1 MAITFFKNLS
11 EKQENLLSVR
21 PYSAS
26 STHNQEGVARP
37 LGVKIFHQILLVV
50 DGEGVVHS
58 GDRSY
63 KLKRGSAFFTSKDC
77 PNEYANHGELV
88 TAFLTVN
95 GDAIEDLI
103 SYADCDGFLFLESV
117 NVEKY
122 LNYINQILNE
132 YYSQRREPIISALSY
147 SMFCDFFA
155 ESGSFS
161 ADKNDKAIQYIEKHF
176 AEKLT
181 LDAIAA
187 YANVSV
193 SNLCHGFKE
202 KYGTSVFT
210 YIMDFRLSNARNLIL
225 SEPGLQIKSVASASG
240 FDDLSYFC
248 RAYKKKFGNTP
259 RADKSLL

>member
-1 MAITFFKNLS
+1 MAITFFTNTS
-11 EKQENLLSVR
+11 NKQNSLAVR

-26 STHNQEGVARP
+26 AKHYQEWVARP
-37 LGVKIFHQILLVV
+37 MGIKLFHQILIVL
-50 DGEGVVHS
+50 DGEGIVHANGQS
-58 GDRSY
+58 H
-63 KLKRGSAFFTSKDC
+63 KLHRGTAFYTSPDC
-77 PNEYANHGELV
+77 PNEYANHGGLV

-103 SYADCDGFLFLESV
+103 SYAGCDGFLFLESV
-117 NVEKY
+117 NTEKH

-132 YYSQRREPIISALSY
+132 YYSQKREPIISSLSY

-161 ADKNDKAIQYIEKHF
+161 TDKNDKAIQYIEKHF

-187 YANVSV
+187 YANISV
-193 SNLCHGFKE
+193 SNLCHSFKE
-202 KYGTSVFT
+202 KYGKSVFT
-210 YIMDFRLSNARNLIL
+210 YIMDFRLSYARNLIL

-240 FDDLSYFC
+240 FDDVSYFC
-248 RAYKKKFGNTP
+248 RAYKKKYGNTP
-259 RADKSLL
+259 REDKTTL

>member
-1 MAITFFKNLS
+1 MAITFFQNLS
-11 EKQENLLSVR
+11 ENQENLLSVR

-26 STHNQEGVARP
+26 CAHRQEAVARP
-37 LGVKIFHQILLVV
+37 LGVKLFHQILLVI

-63 KLKRGSAFFTSKDC
+63 KLKKGSAFFTSKDC

-95 GDAIEDLI
+95 GDAIDDLI
-103 SYADCDGFLFLESV
+103 SYACCDGFLFLESV
-117 NVEKY
+117 NIERYVG
-122 LNYINQILNE
+122 YINQVLNE

-161 ADKNDKAIQYIEKHF
+161 ANQNDKAIQYIEKYF
-176 AEKLT
+176 AKKLT
-181 LDAIAA
+181 LLEIAE

-193 SNLCHGFKE
+193 SNLCHSFKE
-202 KYGTSVFT
+202 KHGTSVFA
-210 YIMDFRLSNARNLIL
+210 YIMNFRLRNARNLIL
-225 SEPGLQIKSVASASG
+225 SEPGLQIKAVAGASG
-240 FDDLSYFC
+240 FDDVSYFC
-248 RAYKKKFGNTP
+248 RAYKKKFGKSPTE
-259 RADKSLL
+259 DKVII

>member
-1 MAITFFKNLS
+1 MAITFFQNLS
-11 EKQENLLSVR
+11 EKPENLLSVR

-26 STHNQEGVARP
+26 CAHNQEWVARP

-58 GDRSY
+58 GDKSY
-63 KLKRGSAFFTSKDC
+63 KLKKGSAFFTSKDC
-77 PNEYANHGELV
+77 PNEYANHGTLV

-122 LNYINQILNE
+122 LSYINQILNE
-132 YYSQRREPIISALSY
+132 YYSQRREPVISALSY

-155 ESGSFS
+155 ESRSFS
-161 ADKNDKAIQYIEKHF
+161 ESKNDKAVQYIEKHF
-176 AEKLT
+176 SSKLT
-181 LDAIAA
+181 LLEIAK

-193 SNLCHGFKE
+193 SNLCHSFKE
-202 KYGTSVFT
+202 KYGTSVFN
-210 YIMDFRLSNARNLIL
+210 YIMDFRLRNARNLLL
-225 SEPGLQIKSVASASG
+225 SEPGLQIKAVASASG
-240 FDDLSYFC
+240 FEDVSYFC
-248 RAYKKKFGNTP
+248 REYKKKFGKTP
-259 RADKSLL
+259 REDKSII